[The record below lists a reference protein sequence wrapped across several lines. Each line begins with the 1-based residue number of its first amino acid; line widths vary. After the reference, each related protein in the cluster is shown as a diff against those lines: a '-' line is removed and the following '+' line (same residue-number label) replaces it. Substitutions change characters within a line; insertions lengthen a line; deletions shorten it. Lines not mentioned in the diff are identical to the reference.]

1 MPFVNSYYRRA
12 SGAGNTTPA
21 RSNVSVAVYDADGAS
36 LLRAGVNGSAR
47 DVAFSSTLPGGFK
60 AATFTL
66 PAARSCAIRPGLRVV
81 INSGQQVLWWGWV
94 EDVTRGPGQTVAVA
108 CLGPWQE
115 IEQRLCSVAFTGSVS
130 TRTILMT
137 ALITN
142 CPNIGTDYSL
152 IAVTSKNVDFD
163 AGFSLVNKKMTEVVD
178 FVCAIGNSS
187 GQRLLFALRP
197 AAWQPN
203 TTAPRAALWPVDL
216 TAADYLFYGE
226 AELTE
231 STRTLANYV
240 MGSYGSLLTSPAQD
254 ATSQGLYRRRD
265 MIVAGGDDLASA
277 EQMRDGY
284 LAAYKNPLID
294 SSAFT
299 VRRVGDVQTL
309 QGAPVRPEAL
319 QAGDRLRI
327 MDWAQ
332 GGTRVVMLQS
342 VSWQDGV
349 ASCQPERAEDAA
361 MLLAG

>member
-1 MPFVNSYYRRA
+1 
-12 SGAGNTTPA
+12 
-21 RSNVSVAVYDADGAS
+21 VYDADGAS
-36 LLRAGVNGSAR
+36 LLRAGVNGPAM

-81 INSGQQVLWWGWV
+81 INGGQRVLWWGWV
-94 EDVTRGPGQTVAVA
+94 EDVTRGAGQTVGVA

-115 IEQRLCSVAFTGSVS
+115 LEQRLCSVAFTGSQASATVL
-130 TRTILMT
+130 TT
-137 ALITN
+137 ALGTD
-142 CPNIGTDYSL
+142 CPAIGMDYSL
-152 IAVTSKNVDFD
+152 VQATGKSVDFS
-163 AGFSLVNKKMTEVVD
+163 AGFTLVNKQMTEVVD
-178 FVCAIGNSS
+178 FVCKIGNSS
-187 GQRLLFALRP
+187 SQRLLFALWE
-197 AAWQPN
+197 AAWLPN

-216 TAADYLFYGE
+216 TTADYLLYGE

-277 EQMRDGY
+277 QQMRDGY
-284 LAAYKNPLID
+284 LTAYKNPLID
-294 SSAFT
+294 SGAFT
-299 VRRVGDVQTL
+299 VGRVGQVQTL

-319 QAGDRLRI
+319 RAGDRLRI

-342 VSWQDGV
+342 VSWQDGA
-349 ASCQPERAEDAA
+349 ASCQPEQAKDAA